1 MATARTDDATRV
13 HDRGAALLTQARA
26 ALAAIES
33 GPPSGAADLLRHVDE
48 LQLMLL
54 NASSEV
60 GLLAEVHPDL
70 AVREAAEALQ
80 REATRLQTA
89 ACQSAAIHRALAAI
103 GVAALDGPAR
113 RMVEL
118 TLRDMR
124 RAGAALDATGRER
137 TQELRERI
145 TTLSQDYSRNIR
157 DDVRTVELPPAALD
171 GLPADYVAA
180 HPVRDGVV
188 RVTTDPPDMSPLM
201 AYSRDRAARLTL
213 ATAYEDRAPG
223 NRAVFEALRQARH
236 ALATLLG
243 YPSWA
248 AYNLEDKM
256 AGSPEAVDT
265 FLARVAE
272 AAQGPAEPIAADL
285 LAIARRDD
293 PAAERVGDWD
303 IAYHLNVLKTERL
316 RFDPRAVR
324 PYFEYRSVR
333 QAILDLASLLFGLTF
348 TPVDVPDSWH
358 PSVEHFDVTMDGRP
372 AGRISLD
379 MHPRA
384 GKNKWFFSF
393 GLVAGIKDRQLP
405 HNVLVCN
412 FPDPAQAT
420 GPALMEH
427 AHVVTFFHEFGH
439 LVHGLARGGAP
450 YARLARP
457 AENDFMEAPS
467 RFLEDHIFDLA
478 VLRRFATHIETG
490 EPIPAALVA
499 GLRAAREFGRA
510 VTVERSVTLSRLA
523 LELHASDP
531 SGRSARS
538 VAAAVS
544 ARTSR
549 FAELAGTNHPVNW
562 THMSNESYSAA
573 YYTYLWSD
581 VIANDLASAFTDGL
595 LDPVRTLRYRDL
607 VLAPGGT
614 KPAAEA
620 VADFLGRPYRFD
632 AFAARLRGG
641 AGRRSRR
648 RAIGAARSVGR
659 SGCAT
664 GRRIRGR

>member
-1 MATARTDDATRV
+1 MATARTAEATRV
-13 HDRGAALLTQARA
+13 HDRGAALLAQARA
-26 ALAAIES
+26 ALAALES
-33 GPPSGAADLLRHVDE
+33 GPPSAAADLIRQMDD
-48 LQLMLL
+48 LQLTLL

-80 REATRLQTA
+80 REATRLQTEVN
-89 ACQSAAIHRALAAI
+89 QSATIHAALAAI
-103 GVAALDGPAR
+103 DLVALDVPDR

-124 RAGAALDATGRER
+124 RAGAALDTAGRQR
-137 TQELRERI
+137 TQDLRERI
-145 TTLSQDYSRNIR
+145 TALSQDHSRNIR
-157 DDVRTVELPPAALD
+157 DDVRTVELPPSALD

-180 HPVRDGVV
+180 HPVREGMV

-201 AYSRDRAARLTL
+201 AYSRDRAARRAL

-223 NRAVFEALRQARH
+223 NREVFEALRLARH
-236 ALATLLG
+236 QLATLLG

-248 AYNLEDKM
+248 AYNIEDKM
-256 AGSPEAVDT
+256 ARTPAEVDA
-265 FLARVAE
+265 FLTRVAD
-272 AAQGPAEPIAADL
+272 AAREPAERTTAAL

-293 PAAERVGDWD
+293 PTAERVGGWD
-303 IAYHLNVLKTERL
+303 TAYHLNVLKTERL
-316 RFDPRAVR
+316 RFDPRSVR
-324 PYFEYRSVR
+324 PYLEYRSVR
-333 QAILDLASLLFGLTF
+333 QAILDLAGELFRMTF
-348 TPVDVPDSWH
+348 TPIDLSDSWH
-358 PSVEHFDVTMDGRP
+358 PSVEHFAVTMDGRP

-393 GLVAGIKDRQLP
+393 GMVAGIKDRQLP

-412 FPDPAQAT
+412 FPDPAIGT

-439 LVHGLARGGAP
+439 LVHGLARGGVP

-478 VLRRFATHIETG
+478 VLRRFATHVETG
-490 EPIPAALVA
+490 EPIPTSLVER
-499 GLRAAREFGRA
+499 LRAAREFGRA

-523 LELHASDP
+523 LELHHGDP
-531 SGRSARS
+531 RGHDSRA
-538 VAAAVS
+538 VAAEVN

-549 FAELAGTNHPVNW
+549 FAELEGTNHPVNW
-562 THMSNESYSAA
+562 THMSNEAYSAS
-573 YYTYLWSD
+573 YYTYLWSN

-595 LDPVRTLRYRDL
+595 LDPARTLRYRDL

-632 AFAARLRGG
+632 AFAERLRGS
-641 AGRRSRR
+641 AGLL
-648 RAIGAARSVGR
+648 
-659 SGCAT
+659 
-664 GRRIRGR
+664 

>member
-1 MATARTDDATRV
+1 MATNPTAEATVV
-13 HDRGAALLTQARA
+13 HDRGIALLAQARS
-26 ALAAIES
+26 ALAALES
-33 GPPSGAADLLRHVDE
+33 RPAAGATDLIRAIDE
-48 LQLMLL
+48 LQLILL

-80 REATRLQTA
+80 RDATRLQTA
-89 ACQSAAIHRALAAI
+89 VHQSAPIHAALSAVDRAT
-103 GVAALDGPAR
+103 LDGPAR

-124 RAGAALDATGRER
+124 RAGAALDPAGRER
-137 TQELRERI
+137 AQALRERI
-145 TTLSQDYSRNIR
+145 TALSQDYSRNIR
-157 DDVRTVELPPAALD
+157 DDVRTVELSPAALD

-188 RVTTDPPDMSPLM
+188 RVTTDPPDMAPLM
-201 AYSRDRAARLTL
+201 AYSTDRAARRAL
-213 ATAYEDRAPG
+213 AAAYEDRAPG
-223 NRAVFEALRQARH
+223 NVEVFEALRQARH
-236 ALATLLG
+236 ALAVLLG

-256 AGSPEAVDT
+256 AGSPQAVDA
-265 FLARVAE
+265 FLVRVAE
-272 AAQGPAEPIAADL
+272 AAQGPAERIAADL

-293 PAAERVGDWD
+293 PSAERVGDWD
-303 IAYHLNVLKTERL
+303 LAYHLNMLKTERL

-324 PYFEYRSVR
+324 PYLEYRGVR
-333 QAILDLASLLFGLTF
+333 QAILDLAGLLFGMTF
-348 TPVDVPDSWH
+348 TPVEVPDSWH

-393 GLVAGIKDRQLP
+393 GLIAGIRDRQLP

-420 GPALMEH
+420 GPAFMEH

-510 VTVERSVTLSRLA
+510 VTIERSVTLSHLA
-523 LELHASDP
+523 LELHAGDP
-531 SGRSARS
+531 GGRAARS
-538 VAAAVS
+538 VAAQVN

-549 FAELAGTNHPVNW
+549 FAELAGTRHPVNW
-562 THMSNESYSAA
+562 THMSNESYSAS

-581 VIANDLASAFTDGL
+581 VIANDLASAFIDGP
-595 LDPVRTLRYRDL
+595 LDTARTRRYRDL

-632 AFAARLRGG
+632 AFAARLREG
-641 AGRRSRR
+641 APR
-648 RAIGAARSVGR
+648 V
-659 SGCAT
+659 
-664 GRRIRGR
+664 

>member
-1 MATARTDDATRV
+1 MQTTSSLNKTGDAAARIHQRN
-13 HDRGAALLTQARA
+13 AALIARA
-26 ALAAIES
+26 RALLAALEERT
-33 GPPSGAADLLRHVDE
+33 PAAPADLIRQVDE
-48 LQLMLL
+48 LQLTLL
-54 NASSEV
+54 NAASEV
-60 GLLAEVHPDL
+60 GLLTEVHPDL
-70 AVREAAEALQ
+70 AVRETAEALQ
-80 REATRLQTA
+80 REVTRLATA
-89 ACQSAAIHRALAAI
+89 TSQNATVHAALAAI
-103 GVAALDGPAR
+103 DLAALDAPTR

-124 RAGAALDATGRER
+124 RAGAALDGTGQQRA
-137 TQELRERI
+137 QELRERI
-145 TTLSQDYSRNIR
+145 TALSQDYSRNIR
-157 DDVRTVELPPAALD
+157 DDMRTVELPRSALD

-201 AYSRDRAARLTL
+201 AYSHDPAARRAL
-213 ATAYEDRAPG
+213 ATAYQDRAPG
-223 NRAVFEALRQARH
+223 NLEVFEALRSARH
-236 ALATLLG
+236 ELAVLLG

-248 AYNLEDKM
+248 AYNIEDKM
-256 AGSPEAVDT
+256 ARTPEEVDA
-265 FLARVAE
+265 FLARVSE
-272 AAQGPAEPIAADL
+272 AAREPAERTDADL

-293 PAAERVGDWD
+293 PTAERVGDWD
-303 IAYHLNVLKTERL
+303 TAYHLNVLKTERL
-316 RFDPRAVR
+316 RFDPRTVR
-324 PYFEYRSVR
+324 PYLEYRAVR
-333 QAILDLASLLFGLTF
+333 QAILDLAAELFGMTF
-348 TPVDVPDSWH
+348 TPIDLPDSWH
-358 PSVEHFDVTMDGRP
+358 PSVEHFEVTMDGRP

-393 GLVAGIKDRQLP
+393 GMVAGIKDRQLP

-412 FPDPAQAT
+412 FPDPSQAS

-439 LVHGLARGGAP
+439 LVHGLARRDVP

-478 VLRRFATHIETG
+478 VLRRFAKHIETG
-490 EPIPAALVA
+490 APIPAALVA
-499 GLRAAREFGRA
+499 GLRAAREFGQA
-510 VTVERSVTLSRLA
+510 LTAERSVTQSRLA
-523 LELHASDP
+523 LELHAGDP
-531 SGRSARS
+531 RGTDARTIARQ
-538 VAAAVS
+538 VA

-549 FAELAGTNHPVNW
+549 LGALEGTNHPVNW
-562 THMSNESYSAA
+562 THMSNEAYSAS
-573 YYTYLWSD
+573 YYTYLWSN

-595 LDPVRTLRYRDL
+595 LDPVRTVRYRDL

-632 AFAARLRGG
+632 AFAERLRGSAG
-641 AGRRSRR
+641 AR
-648 RAIGAARSVGR
+648 
-659 SGCAT
+659 
-664 GRRIRGR
+664 